1 MRFNMAERIAALLTK
16 SGLFIL
22 ITALAI
28 GLFMAYS
35 SRGYA
40 EDCASEPASAATNQT
55 AAVADQVEI
64 IADGQSIMFPTAG
77 GTVAEILKA
86 ADIGVFSMDRVV
98 PALKQTV
105 KPGEKILVT
114 RVAIEIKSENIVL
127 PNKTIFLSNPKLRAG
142 MVAKVR
148 EGRDGIYTS
157 KIRIWK
163 KDGVETVREE
173 LSRTWLQSKIDA
185 IELRGDS
192 TMPSRGGL
200 RESMTMKASA
210 YDPGPRSCGPHAT
223 GHTSMG
229 LHAGRGIVAVDPRVI
244 PLGTTLYV
252 EGYGVAFAGDVG
264 GAIKGMRIDLG
275 FDTYAE
281 AIKYG
286 RKTVKVYVLE

>member
-1 MRFNMAERIAALLTK
+1 
-16 SGLFIL
+16 
-22 ITALAI
+22 
-28 GLFMAYS
+28 MAYA

-40 EDCASEPASAATNQT
+40 ENCASEPTAATNQT

-86 ADIGVFSMDRVV
+86 ADIVVFSMDRVT
-98 PALKQTV
+98 PAPKQMV
-105 KPGEKILVT
+105 KPGEKIQVT
-114 RVAIEIKSENIVL
+114 RVSIEIKSENIVL
-127 PNKTIFLSNPKLRAG
+127 PNKTIFLSNPKLRPG
-142 MVAKVR
+142 MVVKVR
-148 EGRDGIYTS
+148 AGRDGIYTS

-192 TMPSRGGL
+192 TMPSRGGI

-223 GHTSMG
+223 GHTAMG

-275 FDTYAE
+275 FDTYNE
-281 AIKYG
+281 AKKYG